1 MEDVTGQ
8 GNKNDTCSKNRV
20 TVNLIF
26 GSDKEREKVLMRDG
40 EGGFEMYID
49 TDFCYWK
56 YRRLIWSVAKFG

>member
-1 MEDVTGQ
+1 M
-8 GNKNDTCSKNRV
+8 

-40 EGGFEMYID
+40 EGVFVMYID

-56 YRRLIWSVAKFG
+56 YRRLISFCVLVGSVAKFG